1 MKTINTIIV
10 LIFLCANL
18 YSDDLLEPFMDEDQ
32 YQLFVE
38 QISEAVSIHPE
49 YLSSLDSLRA
59 AGANLKGTKANM
71 LPQVRFIIDSNNQLD
86 KSFEDGSSNLFEK
99 SRSEHKT
106 DATIT
111 ISQLLY
117 DFGATKNDISKS
129 EALFDAKRAELSSTI
144 IDLIYRSV
152 ISYINVSAYTI
163 FTNTINQSYERHVA
177 IRERIEQKV
186 EGGLSAPRELSR
198 ALARQAEAY
207 AKLIT
212 VRQNLSKAIAE
223 YRIYFPV
230 SELPSKLPPSD
241 LSLQLRTLQESRE
254 LMMKS
259 NPNILRAI
267 SSLEASIF
275 NTKKV
280 KGESLPRLDLEI
292 RGGQYNLSDQS
303 DEYDVYSGINLSYD
317 LYTGGKMT
325 ALNEQAE
332 AESSA
337 YMNTKDAII
346 RKIEA
351 EMSNS
356 LQNIKLIPSNIE
368 AYKNAYIAN
377 KQSQYYANEQF
388 QTSNVLLLDLL
399 QTERDFLESSQA
411 LIEALRSS
419 QIENYSYMKLTGEL
433 GDRFELRIN

>member
-86 KSFEDGSSNLFEK
+86 KNFEDGSSNLFEK

-337 YMNTKDAII
+337 YMNNKDAII

-419 QIENYSYMKLTGEL
+419 QIEIYSYMKLTGEL

>member
-10 LIFLCANL
+10 LIFLSTNL
-18 YSDDLLEPFMDEDQ
+18 YSDDLLEPFMDKDQ
-32 YQLFVE
+32 YKLFVE

-198 ALARQAEAY
+198 AIARQAEAY

-223 YRIYFPV
+223 YRIYFPLN
-230 SELPSKLPPSD
+230 ELPSKLPPSD
-241 LSLQLRTLQESRE
+241 VTLQLRTLQESRE

-337 YMNTKDAII
+337 YMNNKDAII